1 MANQQNKTLRT
12 TYVANINEIFKFAAL
27 MNAGG
32 LLRNG
37 QTNAADLLRKCVSAQ
52 KGVEKREITQ
62 DEITK
67 FISKGISLQNE

>member
-1 MANQQNKTLRT
+1 MANQRNKTLRT
-12 TYVANINEIFKFAAL
+12 TYVADINEVFKFAAL

-32 LLRNG
+32 LLRNS
-37 QTNAADLLRKCVSAQ
+37 QTNATEFLRKCVSAQ
-52 KGVEKREITQ
+52 KGVERREITN